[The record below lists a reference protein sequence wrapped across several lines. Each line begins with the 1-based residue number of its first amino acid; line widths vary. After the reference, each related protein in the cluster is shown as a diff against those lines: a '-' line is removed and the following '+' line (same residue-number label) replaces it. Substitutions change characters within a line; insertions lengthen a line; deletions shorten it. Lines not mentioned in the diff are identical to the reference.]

1 MADVNP
7 APIDKYLRILAD
19 HNGTDLHITALAPPL
34 LRVDGHVRPLNEA
47 AFTAD
52 AVENLVREMLPA
64 ELWERCVAQK
74 EVDFAFDWAGA
85 YRLRGNVFH
94 TRTSV
99 AMALRLIPYEI
110 PSFEDLRIPA
120 TVISWCELHQGLVLV
135 TGPTGSGKSTTL
147 AAMLDSINQRR
158 RAHILTLED
167 PIEYVHQHKLS
178 MVNQRELGTDCESFA
193 RGLRSALREDPD
205 IVLVGEMRDP
215 ETIAAVLTIAET
227 GHLVFSTLHT
237 NDAGQSI
244 DRVVDVFS
252 AERQNQIRIQLAGS
266 LVGICS
272 QRLLSRQGGGL
283 VASFE
288 VLVAS
293 YAVRN
298 LIREGKS
305 GQLRNQIATGA
316 KFGMSTL
323 EVSLSQLAADGLIT
337 WEDAQSYSLYPNELV
352 RPAGMPAVAAT

>member
-1 MADVNP
+1 MADVNTLP
-7 APIDKYLRILAD
+7 LDRYLRELAD
-19 HNGTDLHITALAPPL
+19 RRGTDLHITAGAPPL
-34 LRVDGHVRPLNEA
+34 LRIDGRMQPVNEPPMSP
-47 AFTAD
+47 D
-52 AVENLVREMLPA
+52 AVERLVREVIPA
-64 ELWERCVAQK
+64 DLWERCITQK

-94 TRTSV
+94 TRRSV

-110 PSFEDLRIPA
+110 PGFEELGIPQ
-120 TVISWCELHQGLVLV
+120 TVISWCDLFQGLVLV

-158 RAHILTLED
+158 RGHILTLED
-167 PIEYVHQHKLS
+167 PIEYVHDHKLS

-244 DRVVDVFS
+244 DRVVDVFT
-252 AERQNQIRIQLAGS
+252 AERQNQIRIQLAGA

-272 QRLLSRQGGGL
+272 QRLLPRSGGGL
-283 VASFE
+283 VAAFE

-298 LIREGKS
+298 LIRDGKS

-316 KFGMSTL
+316 NFGMSTL
-323 EVSLSQLAADGLIT
+323 EASLSELVAQNVIT
-337 WEDAQSYSLYPNELV
+337 WDEALNHSLYPKELV
-352 RPAGMPAVAAT
+352 RPAGMPAVAMT